1 MRLWNLD
8 GFRCA
13 GFSVGYIMSKI
24 TIYAVGKLRAI
35 FKESATLYHKRLPD
49 ISIVEVASSKDKNPD
64 IAMSQEARAL
74 SQKLQ
79 KNIGQNTLTIVLDAT
94 GEMLSSEDLAGL
106 ISHAEQEGQKIR
118 FIIGGANGIAPDLL
132 TQADRKIAFG
142 KNIWPHELVRVM
154 LLEQLYRA
162 NAIKNRHPYHGGH

>member
-1 MRLWNLD
+1 
-8 GFRCA
+8 
-13 GFSVGYIMSKI
+13 MSKI
-24 TIYAVGKLRAI
+24 TLYAVGKLRAV

-49 ISIVEVASSKDKNPD
+49 VSIVEVASSKDKNPD
-64 IAMSQEARAL
+64 IAMNQEARAL

-79 KNIGQNTLTIVLDAT
+79 KDSGQKDNWQNVITIALDAK
-94 GEMLSSEDLAGL
+94 GEMLSSEDLAEL
-106 ISHAEQEGQKIR
+106 ISQAEQEGQKIR

-132 TQADRKIAFG
+132 AQADRKIAFG

-162 NAIKNRHPYHGGH
+162 TAIKNRHPYHGGH